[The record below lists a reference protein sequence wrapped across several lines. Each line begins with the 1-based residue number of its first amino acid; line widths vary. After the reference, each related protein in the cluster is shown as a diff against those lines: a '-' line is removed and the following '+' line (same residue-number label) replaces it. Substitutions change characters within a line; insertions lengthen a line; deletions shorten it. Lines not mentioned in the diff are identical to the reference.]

1 MLRYDGGGGEAIVSI
16 EAFFCLERHGLS
28 HHRVPRRHRPAWH
41 RPVAARPAPPAR
53 TNRRPPAAAVPVLL
67 VVASL
72 LLAACGQPAVSGG
85 PNELVIAPDGAGTE
99 GGLPPA
105 SSDLEGTPAI
115 VPSPGDERVTITL
128 FFGSRSGLLDPWPW
142 RRTVDRPQRT
152 ADLARIAVENLL
164 EPPEN
169 SPFISVLPKGTRV
182 LSVSVD
188 DSQQT
193 AYVNFS
199 EEFVKNHPGG
209 SYGEGTTIHAI
220 VQTLTGIPGIRRVQ
234 ILVEGKPVVTLAGH
248 IAIDEPLERLMIVP
262 GGPLPQGAVPGPTAG
277 DEPATG
283 GAGAQGAVATGGAEG
298 SGAGSSEPESGGW
311 TPWQMVIDDAVMNFF
326 QGEVVQGRMQWLTD
340 PVEAARYL
348 ATTYGF
354 YGWDEY
360 VLLHRTDRGEGSGLG
375 EALVRVRHGNS
386 YYTLH
391 MIQPREQGDQGIW
404 VIHDVRS
411 RAVQTGRK
419 PVDPELVRGWQK
431 EVDGGANLWRLD
443 PVDAVRHQGGLYGF
457 DPYSDEFSLVQ
468 VDPSGGQAL
477 VRVKHDGHDYEVLL
491 TQPARKGEKGVWW
504 IDTIRPLPVEAQR

>member
-1 MLRYDGGGGEAIVSI
+1 MSI
-16 EAFFCLERHGLS
+16 GDAFPHFG
-28 HHRVPRRHRPAWH
+28 
-41 RPVAARPAPPAR
+41 R
-53 TNRRPPAAAVPVLL
+53 TNRPGRAQRRRAQAVVPVLL
-67 VVASL
+67 LSIAL
-72 LLAACGQPAVSGG
+72 LLSACGHSAVGSG
-85 PNELVIAPDGAGTE
+85 PNEVVIAPDGSGGQ
-99 GGLPPA
+99 GGLPMA

-115 VPSPGDERVTITL
+115 VPNPGDERVTITL
-128 FFGSRSGLLDPWPW
+128 FYGSRSGLLDPWPW

-152 ADLARIAVENLL
+152 ADLARIALENLL
-164 EPPEN
+164 EPPAN
-169 SPFISVLPKGTRV
+169 SPFVSVLPKGTRV

-199 EEFVKNHPGG
+199 EEFIKNHPGG
-209 SYGEGTTIHAI
+209 SYGEGVTIHAI

-234 ILVEGKPVVTLAGH
+234 ILVEGKPVETLAGH
-248 IAIDEPLERLMIVP
+248 IAIDQPLERLMIVP
-262 GGPLPQGAVPGPTAG
+262 GGPLPEGAVPDPTAT
-277 DEPATG
+277 DEPAA
-283 GAGAQGAVATGGAEG
+283 AGAQGEPAAGAG
-298 SGAGSSEPESGGW
+298 AAGDAAGAGSSGSDGGW
-311 TPWQMVIDDAVMNFF
+311 TPWQMEIDDAVMNFF
-326 QGEVVQGRMQWLTD
+326 QDEVVQGRMQWLTD

-411 RAVQTGRK
+411 RAIQTGRK
-419 PVDPELVRGWQK
+419 PVDPDLVRGWQE

-457 DPYSDEFSLVQ
+457 DPYSDEFTLVQ
-468 VDPSGGQAL
+468 VDSGQGRAV
-477 VRVKHDGHDYEVLL
+477 VRVKHDGREYEVLL
-491 TQPARKGEKGVWW
+491 TQPVRKGDRGVWW
-504 IDTIRPLPVEAQR
+504 IDTIRAVAPETKR

>member
-1 MLRYDGGGGEAIVSI
+1 MSSGDS
-16 EAFFCLERHGLS
+16 FFRAWRSLS
-28 HHRVPRRHRPAWH
+28 HRRHALPVPAAGDAPPLAAPPGGRRRRTNPARRPAAL
-41 RPVAARPAPPAR
+41 VAA
-53 TNRRPPAAAVPVLL
+53 LL
-67 VVASL
+67 L
-72 LLAACGQPAVSGG
+72 LALVLAACGEAGVTGG
-85 PNELVIAPDGAGTE
+85 SNELVIAPDGAGAQD
-99 GGLPPA
+99 GLPAA
-105 SSDLEGTPAI
+105 SADLEGTPAI
-115 VPSPGDERVTITL
+115 VPNPGDERVTITL

-164 EPPEN
+164 DPPPN
-169 SPFISVLPKGTRV
+169 SPFVSVLPRGTRI

-209 SYGEGTTIHAI
+209 SYGEAVTIHAI

-234 ILVEGKPVVTLAGH
+234 ILVEGKPVETLAGH
-248 IAIDEPLERLMIVP
+248 IAIDQPLERLLIVP
-262 GGPLPQGAVPGPTAG
+262 GPVLQGAGPGPAAA
-277 DEPATG
+277 DEPAGEAGTRAAGAEG
-283 GAGAQGAVATGGAEG
+283 GAG
-298 SGAGSSEPESGGW
+298 GAGSSGSAGGDPGW
-311 TPWQMVIDDAVMNFF
+311 TPWQMERDDAVMNFF

-360 VLLHRTDRGEGSGLG
+360 VLLYRTDRGEGSGLG
-375 EALVRVRHGNS
+375 EALVRVRHGDS

-404 VIHDVRS
+404 VIHDIRS

-419 PVDPELVRGWQK
+419 PVDPELVQGWQQ
-431 EVDGGANLWRLD
+431 EVDNGANLWRLD
-443 PVDAVRHQGGLYGF
+443 PVDTVRRQGGLYGF
-457 DPYSDEFSLVQ
+457 DPYSDEYTLVEM
-468 VDPSGGQAL
+468 DLSRGQAL
-477 VRVKHDGHDYEVLL
+477 VRVKHDGLDYEVVLV
-491 TQPARKGEKGVWW
+491 QPVRRGEKGVWW
-504 IDTIRPLPVEAQR
+504 IDTVRFGAEATS